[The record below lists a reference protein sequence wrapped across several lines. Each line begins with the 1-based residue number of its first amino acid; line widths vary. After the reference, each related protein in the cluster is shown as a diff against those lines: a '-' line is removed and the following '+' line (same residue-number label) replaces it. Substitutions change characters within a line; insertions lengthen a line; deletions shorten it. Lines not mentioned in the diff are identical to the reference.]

1 MGIVFYDT
9 SSLLTPYQ
17 HLSIYM
23 EELKITITKES
34 NITREE
40 FAKFLKNFNLL
51 KSGKI
56 KGEIIELV
64 KSLVEAE
71 KK

>member
-1 MGIVFYDT
+1 
-9 SSLLTPYQ
+9 
-17 HLSIYM
+17 M